1 MSVKEPLSTPT
12 PIPSPTAAIGLYV
25 TVLLVHVSSILLFNA
40 LNLSQN
46 VVLIVTPTLM
56 LLITVVTV
64 IRLRVDLRETLLL
77 RLPASADFIMAFPLA
92 ISFFILGDQL
102 SLLTEEFFALPE
114 EIAQETRRMMQA
126 RTPVEWLLKIG
137 TIGVGA
143 AVSEELMFRGFIQ
156 MSFLRAMSR
165 SRAVL
170 WTSFLFMVIHFLPIP
185 AIAAAGIVLGF
196 IALATRS
203 IVVPIVVHFTN
214 NVAGLLLINLADL
227 DTLGEPLW
235 IPPAILLPAVAI
247 FGLTCA
253 YYFRRMD
260 PEPDPLLEPEQQAD
274 RQPRLEFPKSSVS
287 LSEEL
292 ASVPPNKR
300 RLGWIIVAAS
310 IVLGV
315 VVLTSLFAASVYSM
329 YPKRIHE
336 SVIQGLKLQ
345 SEQQLTVTQDEDG
358 ARLAAAFD
366 ALSALNQDGNL
377 GWRDLFGIL
386 RVYAELSADGR
397 LDPREA
403 DELTEAIR
411 DIAVAK
417 TRPRTL

>member
-1 MSVKEPLSTPT
+1 MSVKEPSSV
-12 PIPSPTAAIGLYV
+12 PSPAAGMGLYV
-25 TVLLVHVSSILLFNA
+25 LVLLVHVSAILIFNA
-40 LNLSQN
+40 LNLSLN

-56 LLITVVTV
+56 LLLTVVTAV
-64 IRLRVDLRETLLL
+64 RLRVDLRETLLL
-77 RLPASADFIMAFPLA
+77 RLPSGADIFMAFPLA
-92 ISFFILGDQL
+92 ISFFILSDQL
-102 SLLTEEFFALPE
+102 SLLTEEFFTLPE
-114 EIAQETRRMMQA
+114 EIAQETRRMLQA
-126 RTPVEWLLKIG
+126 QSPVEWLLKIG
-137 TIGVGA
+137 TIGFGA

-156 MSFLRAMSR
+156 TSFLRAMSR
-165 SRAVL
+165 TRAVL

-185 AIAAAGIVLGF
+185 AIAAAGILLGF
-196 IALATRS
+196 TAVATRS
-203 IVVPIVVHFTN
+203 IVVPMVVHFTN

-235 IPPAILLPAVAI
+235 IPPAILLPALAI

-260 PEPDPLLEPEQQAD
+260 PQPDLPPESGRHAES
-274 RQPRLEFPKSSVS
+274 PTRLELPRSSVS

-292 ASVPPNKR
+292 ASVPRDKR
-300 RLGWIIVAAS
+300 RLGWLVVGAS

-345 SEQQLTVTQDEDG
+345 SEQQLTATEDG

-366 ALSALNQDGNL
+366 AMSALNEDGNL
-377 GWRDLFGIL
+377 GWRDLFGVL
-386 RVYAELSADGR
+386 RVYTRLSADGR
-397 LDPREA
+397 IDPPEA
-403 DELTEAIR
+403 DELTKAIR
-411 DIAVAK
+411 DLAVAK
-417 TRPRTL
+417 TRPRTF

>member
-1 MSVKEPLSTPT
+1 MSVKEPLPTAT
-12 PIPSPTAAIGLYV
+12 PIPSPAAGIGLYV
-25 TVLLVHVSSILLFNA
+25 IVLLVHVSSILLLNA

-46 VVLIVTPTLM
+46 VVPIVTPTLM
-56 LLITVVTV
+56 LLLTVVTA

-77 RLPASADFIMAFPLA
+77 RLPSGTDFIMAFPLA

-102 SLLTEEFFALPE
+102 SLLTEELFALPE

-196 IALATRS
+196 IAFATRS
-203 IVVPIVVHFTN
+203 IVVPIIVHFTN

-235 IPPAILLPAVAI
+235 IPPGILLPALAI
-247 FGLTCA
+247 FGLTCV

-260 PEPDPLLEPEQQAD
+260 PEPDRPLEPERHAD
-274 RQPRLEFPKSSVS
+274 RPRLELPRSSVS

-292 ASVPPNKR
+292 ASVPRNKR
-300 RLGWIIVAAS
+300 RLGWLIVAAS

-345 SEQQLTVTQDEDG
+345 SEQQLTVTEDDDR

-377 GWRDLFGIL
+377 GWRDLFRIL
-386 RVYAELSADGR
+386 RVYVELSADGR
-397 LDPREA
+397 LDPSEA
-403 DELTEAIR
+403 DALTEAIR
-411 DIAVAK
+411 DLAVAK
-417 TRPRTL
+417 TRPRAL

>member
-1 MSVKEPLSTPT
+1 MGVKEPLSTPI
-12 PIPSPTAAIGLYV
+12 PIPSPAAGVFLYV
-25 TVLLVHVSSILLFNA
+25 TVLLVHVSAILLFNA

-46 VVLIVTPTLM
+46 TVLIVTPTLM
-56 LLITVVTV
+56 LLLTVVTA

-77 RLPASADFIMAFPLA
+77 RLPSGADFFMAFPLA

-102 SLLTEEFFALPE
+102 SLLTEEFYALPE
-114 EIAQETRRMMQA
+114 GIAHETRRMMQA
-126 RTPVEWLLKIG
+126 QSPVEWLLKIG
-137 TIGVGA
+137 TIGFGA

-156 MSFLRAMSR
+156 TSFLRAMSR
-165 SRAVL
+165 TRAVL
-170 WTSFLFMVIHFLPIP
+170 WTSFLFMVIHLLPIP

-235 IPPAILLPAVAI
+235 IPPSILLPALAI

-260 PEPDPLLEPEQQAD
+260 PEADLPLESARHAERP
-274 RQPRLEFPKSSVS
+274 PRLELPRSTVS

-292 ASVPPNKR
+292 ASVPRDKR
-300 RLGWIIVAAS
+300 RLGWLVVGAS

-315 VVLTSLFAASVYSM
+315 VVLMSLFAASVYSM

-336 SVIQGLKLQ
+336 SVIQGLKIQ
-345 SEQQLTVTQDEDG
+345 SEQQLTATEDDDG
-358 ARLAAAFD
+358 ARLVAAFD
-366 ALSALNQDGNL
+366 VLSALNEDGNL
-377 GWRDLFGIL
+377 GWRDLFGVL
-386 RVYAELSADGR
+386 RVYTRLSADGR

-403 DELTEAIR
+403 VELTEAIR
-411 DIAVAK
+411 DLAIAK
-417 TRPRTL
+417 TRPRPL

>member
-1 MSVKEPLSTPT
+1 MSVKEPLPT
-12 PIPSPTAAIGLYV
+12 PIPSPAAGIGLYV
-25 TVLLVHVSSILLFNA
+25 IVLLVHISSILLLNA

-56 LLITVVTV
+56 LLLTVVTA

-77 RLPASADFIMAFPLA
+77 RLPSGTDFIMAFPLA

-102 SLLTEEFFALPE
+102 SLLTEELFALPE

-185 AIAAAGIVLGF
+185 TIAAAGIVLGF

-203 IVVPIVVHFTN
+203 IVVPIIVHFTN

-235 IPPAILLPAVAI
+235 IPPGILLPALAI

-260 PEPDPLLEPEQQAD
+260 PEPDLPLEPERHAD
-274 RQPRLEFPKSSVS
+274 HPRLELPRSSVS

-292 ASVPPNKR
+292 ASVPRDKR
-300 RLGWIIVAAS
+300 RLGWLIVAAS

-345 SEQQLTVTQDEDG
+345 SEQQLTVTEDDDG

-386 RVYAELSADGR
+386 RVYTELSADGR
-397 LDPREA
+397 LDPSEA
-403 DELTEAIR
+403 DALTKAIR

-417 TRPRTL
+417 TRPRAL